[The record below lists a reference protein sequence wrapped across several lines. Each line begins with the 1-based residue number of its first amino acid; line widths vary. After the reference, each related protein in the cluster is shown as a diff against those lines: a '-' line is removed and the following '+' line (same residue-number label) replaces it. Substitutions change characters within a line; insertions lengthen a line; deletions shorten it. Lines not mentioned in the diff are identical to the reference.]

1 MKLRPF
7 ITGFLPALAL
17 AAASAQAAVVVSFV
31 EPDRYTDS
39 GNQPWER
46 EGNLR
51 DLEQYLQKLGD
62 KYLAPNQT
70 LRLEVLDV
78 DLAGWPRFAGRAPNE
93 VRVLSGRADFP
104 RIRLRYTLE
113 SPGSRSEMRK
123 ETIDDPSY
131 MDHGLRQRSS
141 ESLYYEKRM
150 LEDWFKKRFAAA
162 ERR

>member
-39 GNQPWER
+39 GNQPWDR
-46 EGNLR
+46 ESNLR
-51 DLEQYLQKLGD
+51 ELERYLQKLGD

-70 LRLEVLDV
+70 LRIEVLDV
-78 DLAGWPRFAGRAPNE
+78 DLAGWPRYGGRAPNE
-93 VRVLSGRADFP
+93 VRVLRGGADFP
-104 RIRLRYTLE
+104 AIRLRYTLE
-113 SPGSRSEMRK
+113 SPQARTEARE
-123 ETIDDPSY
+123 ETVEDTSY
-131 MDHGLRQRSS
+131 LDHGLRIGTS

-150 LEDWFKKRFAAA
+150 LDEWFRKRFAAA
-162 ERR
+162 ARR